1 MMIVVHQSL
10 FALWKVT
17 SVMLAQANC
26 NSPNVND
33 SLKIVSARVAAK
45 CTYVTRKKTF
55 RFHLCK
61 ECQFQTCSELPDVSR
76 NSKLFFNFMVTLTY
90 AFCMQQPL
98 MVLTETAINHGG
110 F

>member
-1 MMIVVHQSL
+1 MMIVHQSF

-45 CTYVTRKKTF
+45 CTYVTRKKKHF
-55 RFHLCK
+55 FFIFAK
-61 ECQFQTCSELPDVSR
+61 NVQFQTCSELPCFAKFRNVSLI
-76 NSKLFFNFMVTLTY
+76 SW
-90 AFCMQQPL
+90 
-98 MVLTETAINHGG
+98 
-110 F
+110 

>member
-61 ECQFQTCSELPDVSR
+61 ECSIS
-76 NSKLFFNFMVTLTY
+76 NLFRT
-90 AFCMQQPL
+90 P
-98 MVLTETAINHGG
+98 
-110 F
+110 

>member
-45 CTYVTRKKTF
+45 CIYVTRKKKTF

-61 ECQFQTCSELPDVSR
+61 ECQFQTCSELPCFA
-76 NSKLFFNFMVTLTY
+76 KFQTFL
-90 AFCMQQPL
+90 
-98 MVLTETAINHGG
+98 
-110 F
+110 